1 MNNVN
6 WVKIDG
12 HHADRFYQSDV
23 HVCDDPQTHKLWLSF
38 RWAVAQYRE
47 YQIDEF
53 ATTIWNSYGE
63 VFVHD
68 SEVID
73 LKPDEHLRVLD
84 DSPDASWVE
93 WEQDSYV
100 DASGEYHVIAQKKQK
115 DGRVLIKVDE
125 SYPGIESMALSPLYF
140 LVKDLKKEST
150 LSPLKELR
158 KAWVDHYTGSC
169 HPLKKGEDE

>member
-12 HHADRFYQSDV
+12 HHADRSVQQTYPFYQSDV

-93 WEQDSYV
+93 REQDSYV

-115 DGRVLIKVDE
+115 DGRVLIKVSDE
-125 SYPGIESMALSPLYF
+125 SYPGKSMALSPLYL
-140 LVKDLKKEST
+140 LVKDLKKGST
-150 LSPLKELR
+150 LEER
-158 KAWVDHYTGSC
+158 KA
-169 HPLKKGEDE
+169 